1 MRNELVGY
9 LLNALDDDEIRAVEA
24 ALAAAPQ
31 DDPLRRELDV
41 LRRAI
46 EPLARDRQAIDPPP
60 GLAARTLRF
69 VAVQTAGA
77 GGSAE
82 TQRRSEVLPAGRDR
96 VFSPDESGRPVLG
109 PRAWLDRA
117 IMAATALAACILVAP
132 LLLES
137 IAESRARR
145 AERNLK
151 RLSNSLQGYAESHR
165 IYPTPPNDGPLSR
178 GGLYAPTLVSEQR
191 LVADDGTVLYPG
203 SPLAERGGH
212 RVPSLE
218 ELKAAV
224 GTPQFDEM
232 VRTMGGDF
240 GYTLGHR
247 DAQGVLQP
255 NRNLRRTHHP
265 LMADAPDH
273 TGEKSDNHPEGLHH
287 VLFEDGRIQRLAPDG
302 LHRDDHLYRN
312 HDGKTAAGKDAEDAV
327 IGDSH
332 HQP

>member
-9 LLNALDDDEIRAVEA
+9 VLNALDDDETRAVEA

-46 EPLARDRQAIDPPP
+46 EPLGRDRSPCDPPP
-60 GLAARTLRF
+60 GLADRTLRF
-69 VAVQTAGA
+69 VVGQTAAARDTATG
-77 GGSAE
+77 
-82 TQRRSEVLPAGRDR
+82 RREAVIPAGRDR
-96 VFSPDESGRPVLG
+96 IFSPGESPRPSLG

-137 IAESRARR
+137 IAEARARR

-165 IYPTPPNDGPLSR
+165 IYPTPPSDGPLSR
-178 GGLYAPTLVSEQR
+178 AGLYAPTLVSEQR
-191 LVADDGTVLYPG
+191 LVPNEGAVLYPD
-203 SPLAERGGH
+203 SKLAQQGGH
-212 RVPSLE
+212 RIPSLE
-218 ELKAAV
+218 ELKAVV
-224 GTPQFDEM
+224 GTPQFEEM

-247 DAQGVLQP
+247 DAQGTLQP

-273 TGEKSDNHPEGLHH
+273 TGEKSDNHPEGVHH
-287 VLFEDGRIQRLAPDG
+287 VLFEDGHIERLLPDG

-312 HDGKTAAGKDAEDAV
+312 HDGRTAAGRDPEDAV